1 MVRYFNLM
9 IMFGKWHRGL
19 KGCID
24 KPMEGQKTWFRIQ
37 VSGWVIPPEKIHHI
51 LVMTDDTDKAQY
63 IEAGNVIRPDVA
75 SHFPSVRDAHKGG
88 YIGTIHL
95 GDQEGRYIL
104 SLYAVTKKGK
114 RIFLGERTIHNSQSE
129 IVKSPE
135 FFQLALTNRCNLSC
149 AMCPAHSPETSW
161 AGHGLSID
169 QQLLEK
175 SLESLRYYSKNIK
188 RVFLNEFGEPFLYED
203 IFDVINEVHAI
214 CPHAKLSLTSN
225 GTLLDEKL
233 IKKILN
239 SYLSEIAISLDAAS
253 EETYGKIRMGANFHQ
268 VTGGIKKLIE
278 LRNLAGSKQPEL
290 HTNFVLMRSNIQE
303 LPGYVKLATDLGV
316 DHIQTVNPFGI
327 FTADRDEILYAMPKS
342 GRTPPID
349 NYENIIKEAL
359 QMTQKSG
366 ISFSLPSF
374 YPSPPTTECLGRGR
388 SLVSLGPSGDV
399 FPCCLMAAKSPE
411 KGSVTKPFGNI
422 LEGSI
427 GEIWNSGPFIHH
439 RESFF
444 RGVLPNKLCA
454 QCPRYYNI

>member
-1 MVRYFNLM
+1 
-9 IMFGKWHRGL
+9 MFGKWHRGL

-24 KPMEGQKTWFRIQ
+24 TPLEGQKTWFRI
-37 VSGWVIPPEKIHHI
+37 SIGGWVIPPEKIDHI
-51 LVMTDDTDKAQY
+51 LVVDDRTDDSQCIKTGT
-63 IEAGNVIRPDVA
+63 ESRLDVA
-75 SHFPSVRDAHKGG
+75 SLFPNVREAHKGG
-88 YIGTIHL
+88 FKGTIRL
-95 GDQEGRYIL
+95 GEQEGPHTL
-104 SLYAVTKKGK
+104 SIFGVTPEGK
-114 RIFLGERTIHNSQSE
+114 NLLLGERTIFNVRSE
-129 IVKSPE
+129 LLKPPE

-169 QQLLEK
+169 PLLLDK

-188 RVFLNEFGEPFLYED
+188 RVFLNEFGEPFLYDD

-239 SYLSEIAISLDAAS
+239 SHLSEIAISLDAAS

-411 KGSVTKPFGNI
+411 KGSVIKPFGNI
-422 LEGSI
+422 LEDSI

-444 RGVLPNKLCA
+444 KGILPNKLCI
-454 QCPRYYNI
+454 QCPRYYAI

>member
-1 MVRYFNLM
+1 
-9 IMFGKWHRGL
+9 MFGKWHRGL

-24 KPMEGQKTWFRIQ
+24 TPLEGQKTWFRI
-37 VSGWVIPPEKIHHI
+37 SIGGWVIPPEKIDHI
-51 LVMTDDTDKAQY
+51 LVVNDRTDDSHRIKTGT
-63 IEAGNVIRPDVA
+63 ESRLDVA
-75 SHFPSVRDAHKGG
+75 SLFPNVREAHKGG
-88 YIGTIHL
+88 FKGTIRL
-95 GDQEGRYIL
+95 GEQEGPHTL
-104 SLYAVTKKGK
+104 SIFGVTPEGK
-114 RIFLGERTIHNSQSE
+114 NLLLGERTIFNVRSE
-129 IVKSPE
+129 LLKPPE

-169 QQLLEK
+169 PLLLDK

-188 RVFLNEFGEPFLYED
+188 RVILSEFGEPFLYDD

-225 GTLLDEKL
+225 GTLLSEQL
-233 IKKILN
+233 IKKIIN
-239 SYLSEIAISLDAAS
+239 SPLTEIAISLDAGS
-253 EETYGKIRMGANFHQ
+253 EKTYGMIRTGANFHQ

-290 HTNFVLMRSNIQE
+290 HANFVLMRSNIQE

-327 FTADRDEILYAMPKS
+327 FKGDRDEILYAMPKS

-374 YPSPPTTECLGRGR
+374 YPSLPTTECLGRGR

-411 KGSVTKPFGNI
+411 KGSVIKPFGNI

-444 RGVLPNKLCA
+444 KGILPNKLCI
-454 QCPRYYNI
+454 QCPRYYAI